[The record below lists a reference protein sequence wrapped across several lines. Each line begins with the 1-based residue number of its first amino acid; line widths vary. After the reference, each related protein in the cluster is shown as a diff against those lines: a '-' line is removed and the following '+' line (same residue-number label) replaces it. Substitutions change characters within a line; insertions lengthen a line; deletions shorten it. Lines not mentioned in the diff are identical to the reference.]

1 MEPKEIK
8 KILDNVASELLRM
21 SDDLEK
27 VRPHLKSKVDKK
39 AISDIV
45 TDLHWGCE
53 NCTVVGL
60 HQIGKALDDKMGCDK
75 EGD

>member
-1 MEPKEIK
+1 MESKEIK
-8 KILDNVASELLRM
+8 EILDSVASELLRM

-27 VRPHLKSKVDKK
+27 VRPYLKSKLDKK
-39 AISDIV
+39 VVSDII

-53 NCTVVGL
+53 NCTTVGL

-75 EGD
+75 KGD